1 MLSDS
6 TVSSQKCGNV
16 KAITSIHRMNS
27 ENRGGFTLLEIL
39 LAIFIFTIV
48 LSTLYTAY
56 TGTFRNIDE
65 TEAQAEI
72 YRMARIALERIVEDL
87 ESAYISP
94 WTMGLETEEKTPKPA
109 AFVGE
114 NTDINERH
122 ADTLRFNSR
131 AHLVFDEEEKEAT
144 VAQIVYDVRQSEEE
158 EEGFALYRS
167 DTLLFE
173 ERPGEG
179 VGGLVLCDG
188 LHAVN
193 FTYYDAEG
201 QQYDRWDSAQEEF
214 KDRLPVMVSIVLE
227 FLDKRN
233 PEAPLKF
240 TTAAVLPM
248 AAEGYE
254 KAL

>member
-1 MLSDS
+1 
-6 TVSSQKCGNV
+6 
-16 KAITSIHRMNS
+16 MNS
-27 ENRGGFTLLEIL
+27 KDQGGFTLLEIL

-65 TEAQAEI
+65 TESQAEI

-94 WTMGLETEEKTPKPA
+94 WAVGLETEEKTPNYP

-114 NTDINERH
+114 TTEINGRR
-122 ADTLRFNSR
+122 ADTLRFVSR
-131 AHLVFDEEEKEAT
+131 AHLVFDDEGKEAT

-158 EEGFALYRS
+158 EEGFVLYRS

-188 LHAVN
+188 LHALN

-201 QQYDRWDSAQEEF
+201 RQYDRWDSAQEEF
-214 KDRLPVMVSIVLE
+214 KDRLPIMVSIVLE
-227 FLDKRN
+227 FVDKRD

-240 TTAAVLPM
+240 TTSAVLPM
-248 AAEGYE
+248 AAEAYE